1 MPSNSLSLGKVVLAG
16 LFQKAAKERMHSVS
30 AFTVLSSFI
39 SYLRK
44 ILSQIRSKKFLF
56 TRCHQFGVAEID
68 SDDSTDLSFHTV
80 GVRRLL
86 MSTYPQYHVSARAFL
101 VSCFYS

>member
-1 MPSNSLSLGKVVLAG
+1 MPSNSLCLGKVVLAG

-68 SDDSTDLSFHTV
+68 SDDSTDLSFRSHCWGT
-80 GVRRLL
+80 
-86 MSTYPQYHVSARAFL
+86 
-101 VSCFYS
+101 